1 MSRRDVFHD
10 AVRRAL
16 EKEGWTI
23 THAPL
28 PLIYGTSTVSVDLG
42 ASAPLGAEREGHKI
56 AVEIKSFL
64 SLSGLQDLYGA
75 VGQFIVYCMALRY
88 QEPERT
94 LYLAVPAQGFADM
107 FDVREGLQL
116 ITEEKLKIAIY
127 DAASEVITRWIE

>member
-23 THAPL
+23 THDPFPL
-28 PLIYGTSTVSVDLG
+28 VYGASTVSVDLG
-42 ASAPLGAEREGHKI
+42 ASAPLGAEREGRKI

-75 VGQFIVYCMALRY
+75 VGQFIVYRIAMRY
-88 QEPERT
+88 QDPERT
-94 LYLAVPAQGFADM
+94 LYLAVPVTAFKTM
-107 FDVREGLQL
+107 FEVREGLQL
-116 ITEEKLKIAIY
+116 IDEENLKIAVY
-127 DAASEVITRWIE
+127 NETNEVITQWIE